1 MKLFFA
7 YLKSRRR
14 VMAALFVAAAVFA
27 AAFYLYHL
35 PLEAVA
41 YPVLLCAFF
50 GAIALCVDFRRVRAR
65 HIHLLEAVRQA
76 GTLETELP
84 EADSIEEADYCALVA
99 ALRRAMND
107 SADQAAARYRD
118 TIDYYTVWAHQIKT
132 PISSMRLTLRGEDS
146 EASRALNTDLMRI
159 EQYVDMVL
167 AYLRLD
173 SESSDYVFRSY
184 DLDEIARRAVRRFST
199 EFIARKIRL
208 EYAPL
213 DTRVV
218 TDEKWLGF
226 VVEQVLSNALKYTRE
241 GSVRIYMRAPYVL
254 CIEDTGIGIAASDLP
269 RVFEKGY
276 TGFNGRGGAR
286 ASGIGLHLCRRVCD
300 KLGAAISAE
309 SEVGRGTAILI
320 DLHRPEVKAE

>member
-1 MKLFFA
+1 MKLFLS

-14 VMAALFVAAAVFA
+14 AIAALLVACAVFA
-27 AAFYLYHL
+27 ATFKLYHL
-35 PLEAVA
+35 PLDAVL
-41 YPVLLCAFF
+41 YPALLCAFF
-50 GAIALCVDFRRVRAR
+50 GMIALAVNFRRVRAR
-65 HIHLLEAVRQA
+65 HRRLLDAIRQA
-76 GTLETELP
+76 GELETGLP
-84 EADSIEEADYCALVA
+84 EPESIEEADDRALVD

-107 SADQAAARYRD
+107 SADRAAARYRD
-118 TIDYYTVWAHQIKT
+118 AIDYYTVWAHQIKT

-146 EASRALNTDLMRI
+146 EVSRALNTDLMRI
-159 EQYVDMVL
+159 EQYADMVL

-173 SESSDYVFRSY
+173 SESSDYVFRRH
-184 DLDEIARRAVRRFST
+184 DLDEIVRRAVRRFST

-208 EYAPL
+208 EYTPL

-254 CIEDTGIGIAASDLP
+254 CIEDTGMGIAASDLP

-286 ASGIGLHLCRRVCD
+286 ASGIGLYLCRRVCD
-300 KLGAAISAE
+300 KLGASISAE
-309 SEVGRGTAILI
+309 SEAGRGTAMLI
-320 DLHRPEVKAE
+320 DLHRPDVKAE

>member
-84 EADSIEEADYCALVA
+84 EADSIEEADYRALVA
-99 ALRRAMND
+99 ALRRAMTD

-118 TIDYYTVWAHQIKT
+118 TIDYYMENARIMREALAQAGLKVFGGVDAPYIWFKT
-132 PISSMRLTLRGEDS
+132 PEGLGSWAFFEKLLHNIHVVSTPGVGFGPAGEGYFRLSGFGDHERTK
-146 EASRALNTDLMRI
+146 EAMARI
-159 EQYVDMVL
+159 EKECT
-167 AYLRLD
+167 AY
-173 SESSDYVFRSY
+173 
-184 DLDEIARRAVRRFST
+184 T
-199 EFIARKIRL
+199 
-208 EYAPL
+208 
-213 DTRVV
+213 
-218 TDEKWLGF
+218 
-226 VVEQVLSNALKYTRE
+226 LK
-241 GSVRIYMRAPYVL
+241 
-254 CIEDTGIGIAASDLP
+254 
-269 RVFEKGY
+269 
-276 TGFNGRGGAR
+276 
-286 ASGIGLHLCRRVCD
+286 
-300 KLGAAISAE
+300 
-309 SEVGRGTAILI
+309 
-320 DLHRPEVKAE
+320 

>member
-1 MKLFFA
+1 MKLFLS

-14 VMAALFVAAAVFA
+14 VMVALLVACAVFA
-27 AAFYLYHL
+27 ATFKLYHL
-35 PLEAVA
+35 PLDAVL
-41 YPVLLCAFF
+41 YPALLCAFF
-50 GAIALCVDFRRVRAR
+50 GMIALAVNFRRVRAR
-65 HIHLLEAVRQA
+65 HRRLLDAIRQA
-76 GTLETELP
+76 GELETGLP
-84 EADSIEEADYCALVA
+84 EPESIEEADDRALVD

-107 SADQAAARYRD
+107 SADRAAARYRD
-118 TIDYYTVWAHQIKT
+118 AIDYYTVWAHQIKT

-146 EASRALNTDLMRI
+146 EVSRALNTDLMRI
-159 EQYVDMVL
+159 EQYADMVL

-173 SESSDYVFRSY
+173 SESSDYVFRSC
-184 DLDEIARRAVRRFST
+184 DLDEIVRRAVRRFST

-208 EYAPL
+208 EYTPL

-254 CIEDTGIGIAASDLP
+254 CIEDTGMGIAASDLP

-286 ASGIGLHLCRRVCD
+286 ASGIGLYLCRRVCD
-300 KLGAAISAE
+300 KLGASIGAE
-309 SEVGRGTAILI
+309 SEAGRGTAMLI
-320 DLHRPEVKAE
+320 DLHRPDVKAE

>member
-1 MKLFFA
+1 MKLFLS

-14 VMAALFVAAAVFA
+14 AIAALLVACAVFA
-27 AAFYLYHL
+27 ATFKLYHL
-35 PLEAVA
+35 PLDAVL
-41 YPVLLCAFF
+41 YPALLCAFF
-50 GAIALCVDFRRVRAR
+50 GMIALAVNFRRVRAR
-65 HIHLLEAVRQA
+65 HRRLLDAIRQA
-76 GTLETELP
+76 GELETGLP
-84 EADSIEEADYCALVA
+84 EPESIEEADYRALVD

-107 SADQAAARYRD
+107 SADRAAARYRD
-118 TIDYYTVWAHQIKT
+118 AIDYYTVWAHQIKT

-146 EASRALNTDLMRI
+146 EVSRALNTDLMRI
-159 EQYVDMVL
+159 EQYADMVL

-173 SESSDYVFRSY
+173 SESSDYVFRRH
-184 DLDEIARRAVRRFST
+184 DLDEIVRRAVRRFST

-208 EYAPL
+208 EYTPL

-286 ASGIGLHLCRRVCD
+286 ASGIGLYLCRRVCD

-309 SEVGRGTAILI
+309 SEAGRGTAMLI
-320 DLHRPEVKAE
+320 DLHRPDVKAE

>member
-1 MKLFFA
+1 MKLFLS

-14 VMAALFVAAAVFA
+14 AIEALLVACAVFA
-27 AAFYLYHL
+27 ATFKLYHL
-35 PLEAVA
+35 PLDAVL
-41 YPVLLCAFF
+41 YPALLCAFF
-50 GAIALCVDFRRVRAR
+50 GMIALAVNFRRVRAR
-65 HIHLLEAVRQA
+65 HRRLLDAIRQA
-76 GTLETELP
+76 GELETGLP
-84 EADSIEEADYCALVA
+84 EPESIEEADYRALVD

-107 SADQAAARYRD
+107 SADRAAARYRD
-118 TIDYYTVWAHQIKT
+118 AIDYYTVWAHQIKT

-146 EASRALNTDLMRI
+146 EVSRALNTDLMRI
-159 EQYVDMVL
+159 EQYADMVL

-173 SESSDYVFRSY
+173 SESSDYVFRRH
-184 DLDEIARRAVRRFST
+184 DLDEIVRRAVRRFST

-208 EYAPL
+208 EYTPL

-254 CIEDTGIGIAASDLP
+254 CIEDTGMGIAASDLP

-286 ASGIGLHLCRRVCD
+286 ASGIGLYLCRRVCD
-300 KLGAAISAE
+300 KLGASIGAE
-309 SEVGRGTAILI
+309 SEAGRGTAILI
-320 DLHRPEVKAE
+320 DLHRPDVKAE

>member
-84 EADSIEEADYCALVA
+84 EADSIEEADYRALVA
-99 ALRRAMND
+99 ALRRAMTD

-184 DLDEIARRAVRRFST
+184 DLDEIVRRAVRRFST

-309 SEVGRGTAILI
+309 SEVGCGTAILI

>member
-1 MKLFFA
+1 MKLFLS

-14 VMAALFVAAAVFA
+14 VIAALLVACAVFA
-27 AAFYLYHL
+27 ATFKLYHL
-35 PLEAVA
+35 PLDAVL
-41 YPVLLCAFF
+41 YPALLCAFF
-50 GAIALCVDFRRVRAR
+50 GMIALAVNFRRVRAR
-65 HIHLLEAVRQA
+65 HRRLLDAIRQA

-84 EADSIEEADYCALVA
+84 EPDSIEEADYCALVA
-99 ALRRAMND
+99 ALRRAMTD

-184 DLDEIARRAVRRFST
+184 DLDEIVRRAVRRFST

-309 SEVGRGTAILI
+309 SEAGCGTAILI